1 MCPSRTRSRQRRRE
15 GSCPPLALLSASLL
29 TLESSYTVRPNSG
42 RVEPG
47 QSVEVQGIFFIITPA
62 VKIILLICETV
73 LLQAMKADMPL
84 DMKCKDKF
92 LLQSTKITDD
102 SPDVNISDLV
112 PFRTLS
118 RPILIASGPK
128 LKGMSWTAKRPK
140 T

>member
-1 MCPSRTRSRQRRRE
+1 M
-15 GSCPPLALLSASLL
+15 ALL
-29 TLESSYTVRPNSG
+29 TLQSSYTVRPNSG

-47 QSVEVQGIFFIITPA
+47 QSVEVQGILIA
-62 VKIILLICETV
+62 SLLRSSVMSTLRIV

-112 PFRTLS
+112 TLPSLS
-118 RPILIASGPK
+118 RHILIGSGRK
-128 LKGMSWTAKRPK
+128 SKRMSWTAKLPR